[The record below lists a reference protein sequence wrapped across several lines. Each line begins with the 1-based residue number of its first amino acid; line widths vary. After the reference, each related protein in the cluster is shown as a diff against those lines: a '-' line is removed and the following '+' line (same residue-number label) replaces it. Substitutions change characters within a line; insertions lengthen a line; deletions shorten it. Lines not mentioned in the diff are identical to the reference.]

1 MGFSMDDLPLGSPPL
16 GLRFPSAFR
25 LLSHLRGVQPPEAEA
40 PELRGVLDTGGRSP
54 NQRKSEKKPGF
65 HHAKMG
71 L

>member
-1 MGFSMDDLPLGSPPL
+1 MDDLPLGSPPP

-54 NQRKSEKKPGF
+54 R
-65 HHAKMG
+65 
-71 L
+71 